1 MGILFLSLS
10 VAFNAVANSFFKAS
24 ADISD
29 VTLRKGVFLGLGLF
43 LGLVNTICYIKSLEY
58 VPLGVAFPVWS
69 GACIVLIALISF
81 AVFNEAITLRQWV
94 GLATVCIGLLLVWK
108 S

>member
-10 VAFNAVANSFFKAS
+10 IVLNTVANGFFKSS
-24 ADISD
+24 ADITD
-29 VTLRKGVFLGLGLF
+29 LTLRKGVLLGLGLF
-43 LGLVNTICYIKSLEY
+43 LGLANTICYIKSLEY

-69 GACIVLIALISF
+69 GGCLVLISLVSF
-81 AVFNEAITLRQWV
+81 AIFNETISVRQWI
-94 GLATVCIGLLLVWK
+94 GLATVCTGLLLVWK

>member
-10 VAFNAVANSFFKAS
+10 VLFNTVANSFFKAS
-24 ADISD
+24 ADIPD
-29 VTLRKGVFLGLGLF
+29 LTVRKGLLLGLGLF
-43 LGLVNTICYIKSLEY
+43 LGLVNTLSYIKSLEY

-69 GACIVLIALISF
+69 GACIVLISLVSF
-81 AVFNEAITLRQWV
+81 AVFNESISLRQWV
-94 GLATVCIGLLLVWK
+94 GLATVCVGLLLVWK